1 MFTSP
6 SSGLWNMATMK
17 ASIILLA
24 VLALVGR
31 QAQAEDAPEFDR
43 PGIGFAT
50 STVGKAVFVWEQG
63 LPDASRDHSDG
74 LTTTTWT
81 ADTLLRVG
89 LADTLELQLGANS
102 WTGLRVRGAG
112 VRVQESGGGD
122 GNVALKWAPK
132 LAHEQLSLAF
142 KAGTSLPWGR
152 APLGDA
158 GYDYDMGM
166 TTAWALPHDSSL
178 ALYVDR
184 QWGDGGSGWLFSPS
198 YGFVLRPQ
206 LSAYVEAGYGTGA
219 QYMRAAGAG
228 VTWMVSPR
236 VQLDA
241 SFLRGLDAD
250 TTDWQGGIGVSMYF
264 D

>member
-1 MFTSP
+1 MKTSP
-6 SSGLWNMATMK
+6 L
-17 ASIILLA
+17 LLA
-24 VLALVGR
+24 VFALPSG

-43 PGIGFAT
+43 PGIGFST
-50 STVGKAVFVWEQG
+50 STVGKRVVVWEQG
-63 LPDASRDHSDG
+63 LPDASRDRSAG

-89 LADTLELQLGANS
+89 LADTLELQLGADS
-102 WTGLRVRGAG
+102 WSELRQRGPG
-112 VRVQESGGGD
+112 IRVQDSGGGD
-122 GNVALKWAPK
+122 GSAALKWAPA
-132 LAHEQLSLAF
+132 LVNEQLSMAF
-142 KAGTSLPWGR
+142 KAGASLPWGR

-158 GYDYDMGM
+158 GHDYDLGM
-166 TTAWALPHDSSL
+166 TVAWALPRESSL
-178 ALYVDR
+178 AFYIDR
-184 QWGDGGSGWLFSPS
+184 QWGDGGNGWLFSPS
-198 YGFVLRPQ
+198 YGFALRPQ

-228 VTWMVSPR
+228 VTWMVGPR

-250 TTDWQGGIGVSMYF
+250 TTDWQGGVGVSMSF

>member
-1 MFTSP
+1 
-6 SSGLWNMATMK
+6 MAIMK
-17 ASIILLA
+17 APILLYA
-24 VLALVGR
+24 VLALVAC
-31 QAQAEDAPEFDR
+31 QAHAEDAPEFDR
-43 PGIGFAT
+43 PGIGFST
-50 STVGKAVFVWEQG
+50 STVGKGVFVWEQG
-63 LPDASRDHSDG
+63 FPDASRDHSDG

-89 LADTLELQLGANS
+89 LGDTLEIQLGADS
-102 WTGLRVRGAG
+102 WSGLRLRGPG

-122 GNVALKWAPK
+122 GSVALKWAPT
-132 LAHEQLSLAF
+132 LADEQLSLAF
-142 KAGTSLPWGR
+142 KAGASLPWGR
-152 APLGDA
+152 VPLGDA
-158 GYDYDMGM
+158 GQNYDLGV
-166 TTAWALPHDSSL
+166 TVALALRQDSSV

-184 QWGDGGSGWLFSPS
+184 QWGDGGSGWLLSPS
-198 YGFVLRPQ
+198 YGFALRPQ
-206 LSAYVEAGYGTGA
+206 LSVYVEGGYGTDA

-250 TTDWQGGIGVSMYF
+250 TTDWQGGVGVSMYF

>member
-1 MFTSP
+1 
-6 SSGLWNMATMK
+6 MANMK
-17 ASIILLA
+17 APILLYA
-24 VLALVGR
+24 VLALAAR
-31 QAQAEDAPEFDR
+31 QAHAEDAPEFDR
-43 PGIGFAT
+43 PGIGFST
-50 STVGKAVFVWEQG
+50 STVGKGVFVWEQG
-63 LPDASRDHSDG
+63 LPDASRDRSDG

-81 ADTLLRVG
+81 ADTLLRLG
-89 LADTLELQLGANS
+89 LANALELQLGADS
-102 WTGLRVRGAG
+102 WSGLRVHGPDGRI
-112 VRVQESGGGD
+112 RETGGGD
-122 GNVALKWAPK
+122 GSVALKWAPT
-132 LAHEQLSLAF
+132 LADEQLSVAF
-142 KAGTSLPWGR
+142 KAGASLPWGR

-158 GYDYDMGM
+158 GQNYDLGV
-166 TTAWALPHDSSL
+166 TVALALPRDGSV

-184 QWGDGGSGWLFSPS
+184 QWGDAGSGWLLSPS
-198 YGFVLRPQ
+198 YGFALRPQ

>member
-1 MFTSP
+1 MKTS
-6 SSGLWNMATMK
+6 SL
-17 ASIILLA
+17 LLA
-24 VLALVGR
+24 VFALPIG

-43 PGIGFAT
+43 PGIGFST
-50 STVGKAVFVWEQG
+50 STVGKRVLVWEQG
-63 LPDASRDHSDG
+63 LPDASRDRRDG

-89 LADTLELQLGANS
+89 LADTLELQLGADS
-102 WTGLRVRGAG
+102 WSGLRQRGPG
-112 VRVQESGGGD
+112 IRVQDSGGGD
-122 GNVALKWAPK
+122 GSAALKWAPA
-132 LAHEQLSLAF
+132 LANEQLSVAF
-142 KAGTSLPWGR
+142 KAGASLPWGR

-158 GYDYDMGM
+158 GHDYDLGM
-166 TTAWALPHDSSL
+166 TVAWALPRERSL
-178 ALYVDR
+178 AFYIDR
-184 QWGDGGSGWLFSPS
+184 QSGDGGNGWLFSPS
-198 YGFVLRPQ
+198 YGFALRPQ

-228 VTWMVSPR
+228 VTWMVGPR

-250 TTDWQGGIGVSMYF
+250 TTDWQGGVGVSMYF

>member
-1 MFTSP
+1 MAGMKTSP
-6 SSGLWNMATMK
+6 L
-17 ASIILLA
+17 LLA
-24 VLALVGR
+24 VLALASGH
-31 QAQAEDAPEFDR
+31 AQADDAPEFDR
-43 PGIGFAT
+43 PGIGFST
-50 STVGKAVFVWEQG
+50 STVGKHVIVWEQG
-63 LPDASRDHSDG
+63 LPDASRDRSDG

-89 LADTLELQLGANS
+89 LADTLELQLGAHS
-102 WTGLRVRGAG
+102 WGRLRLRGPG
-112 VRVQESGGGD
+112 IRVQDSGGGD
-122 GNVALKWAPK
+122 GSAALKWAPP
-132 LAHEQLSLAF
+132 LANEQLSVAF
-142 KAGTSLPWGR
+142 KAGASLPWGR

-158 GYDYDMGM
+158 GHDYDLGV
-166 TTAWALPHDSSL
+166 TATWALPRDSSL
-178 ALYVDR
+178 AFYIDR
-184 QWGDGGSGWLFSPS
+184 QWGEGGSGWLFSPS
-198 YGFVLRPQ
+198 YGFALRPQ

-250 TTDWQGGIGVSMYF
+250 TTDWQGGVGVSMAF

>member
-1 MFTSP
+1 MFTP
-6 SSGLWNMATMK
+6 ANSGMWNMAAMK
-17 ASIILLA
+17 ASIILFA
-24 VLALVGR
+24 VLALVGG
-31 QAQAEDAPEFDR
+31 QVQAEDAPEFDR

-50 STVGKAVFVWEQG
+50 STLGKGVFVWEQG
-63 LPDASRDHSDG
+63 LPDASRDHRDG

-102 WTGLRVRGAG
+102 WSGLRVRGVA

-132 LAHEQLSLAF
+132 LADERLSLAF
-142 KAGTSLPWGR
+142 KAGASLPWGR
-152 APLGDA
+152 APMGDA
-158 GYDYDMGM
+158 GHNYDLGM
-166 TTAWALPHDSSL
+166 TVALALPRDGSV

-198 YGFVLRPQ
+198 YGFALRPQ
-206 LSAYVEAGYGTGA
+206 LSAYLEAGYGTGA

-250 TTDWQGGIGVSMYF
+250 TSDWQGGVGVSMYF
-264 D
+264 N